1 MSYRRAERLRNF
13 FIHVFLSLLA
23 LTFALPFIV
32 VVSGSLSSEK
42 GVIEQGYMPYP
53 VDFSLAAYEYILKVP
68 QQILTSYRVTII
80 VTAVGTGVGLLLAAM
95 LAYAL
100 ARRTFR
106 LRNLL
111 SFGVF
116 FTILFNGGT
125 VPYYILVTQYLKLRN
140 TLWALIIPPLIVPWY
155 VLILRTYF
163 SGLPEGLLDAAKID
177 GAGEWRIFFQIAVP
191 LSKPALATIGLFY
204 VMMYWNNWTNALLFI
219 DKAALTPLQYLL
231 QQMLMKLNFL
241 TQHAQEM
248 PGIDLPPVPLATIR
262 MAMAV
267 VAAGPVILAFL
278 FLQKYFVRGL
288 TIGAFKGGGE

>member
-1 MSYRRAERLRNF
+1 MSYQKTERIRNL
-13 FIHVFLSLLA
+13 FIHIILSVLTLA
-23 LTFALPFIV
+23 FALPFVV
-32 VVSGSLSSEK
+32 VVSSSLSSEK
-42 GVIEQGYMPYP
+42 GIMAHGYRPYP

-80 VTAVGTGVGLLLAAM
+80 VTAVGTGVGLLLSAM
-95 LAYAL
+95 LAYAMS
-100 ARRTFR
+100 RRNFR
-106 LRNLL
+106 LRNVLA
-111 SFGVF
+111 FIVF

-125 VPYYILVTQYLKLRN
+125 VPYYILVTQHLKFRD

-163 SGLPEGLLDAAKID
+163 NELPEGLLDAAKID

-204 VMMYWNNWTNALLFI
+204 IMMYWNNWFNALLFI
-219 DKAALTPLQYLL
+219 EKPEVTPLQYLL
-231 QQMLMKLNFL
+231 HQMLNKLAFL
-241 TQHAQEM
+241 TEHAQDIPDAE
-248 PGIDLPPVPLATIR
+248 LPPVPLTTIR